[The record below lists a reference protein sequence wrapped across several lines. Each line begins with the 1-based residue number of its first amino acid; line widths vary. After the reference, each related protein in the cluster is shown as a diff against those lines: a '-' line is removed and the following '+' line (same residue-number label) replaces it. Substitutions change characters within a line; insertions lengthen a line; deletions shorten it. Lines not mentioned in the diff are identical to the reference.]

1 MNNLTIRNKLFA
13 GFGLVLIM
21 MIVLTIV
28 GIRNVNFI
36 DDTLTQ
42 ISDVNSV
49 KQRYAIDYRG
59 SVHDRAID
67 IRDVVLAGNKAKLQ
81 SLKTDIENLA
91 AEYLVSET
99 SMQKMRSHKGV
110 FNEQETTILT
120 KINDIQEKTLPQI
133 ALIINYKEQGDI
145 ASATALLSSETGDNF
160 KQWLNTINEFIDYQ
174 EQANKIATPLARD
187 VAGSF
192 QYLML
197 IITSIAIF
205 ISAGVIM
212 LVSRSITKQL
222 GAEPSVAASA
232 LANMTAGDLATP
244 INNCCPTSL
253 MGSVSTMRDKL
264 SLIVASIV
272 DASKQLSSQTQIVT
286 SASGQVYDSAKLQA
300 KLTEDAMNHLSTMRD
315 GLANVTESVTQS
327 EKNSEETS
335 QFAKLGKDKV
345 NESAKEM
352 EHISSTVNETVDQI
366 KQLESKTKEIGSII
380 SVISAISDQTNL
392 LALNAAIEAARA
404 GDTGRGFAVVADEVR
419 QLALRT
425 SEATRE
431 IEDMIGQVQNE
442 TAQSVLAMEKT
453 QPLVENGREL
463 TNETTDLLINI
474 EKQAKDSL
482 INVHEVTLATQ
493 EQEDFVNKVTA
504 AMDEINQMSAE
515 SISALQQNNEV
526 TLSLDSLSKELKNT
540 VGFFN
545 LG

>member
-197 IITSIAIF
+197 IITSIAIL

-419 QLALRT
+419 QLALRP

-453 QPLVENGREL
+453 QPLVENGRVL

-504 AMDEINQMSAE
+504 AMDKINQMSAE